1 MLARIDLNAPPSPED
16 IEESLRQIEFKHAQ
30 KPSVRIIKRV
40 LGPIV
45 SVLKDYYGV
54 FDTLSQA
61 DQTPGCV
68 LWGVMKV
75 VIDGLSR
82 FIDLIDKIKAEI
94 LSLSAQLRRLTLYE
108 ELYGQSLDM
117 QELLFSSY
125 KNVFRFWC
133 RVDKEC
139 SRCGLNSLLRASTSF
154 STRKL
159 QGIVDDLKE
168 DADQIE
174 KVATIIEG
182 RYAGQERAEASNE
195 RFENRKERDEGSAW
209 RRQMQSDRIRTWLG
223 GQIIN
228 ESTFHRHR
236 NNVDISRHLT
246 RSSTC
251 EWLFSNSQF
260 QDWIQGTSSKPILWL
275 FAGPGTG
282 KSVLCSCAMEYAR
295 SLSDAQ
301 AECLHFYEFDNEHTA
316 IVTARNLA
324 TQLFERYWLLNQD
337 VPEDLQ
343 NVSQKSGA
351 DLSNV
356 LDLVRILV
364 AKLPKVYIFFDGLDE
379 ECTMPR
385 WKEASKI
392 IEFVNSLA
400 ENFPTTVRIWYSSQD
415 RHIIRGQF
423 QESLVLN
430 IKEQTRIAVEKHIS
444 LAVPGICNP
453 EVDQNTRTWILTEL
467 KQRADGNFLWASLML
482 KTIENEVSSFDE
494 MELFIKEGLPKD
506 LDSYYRRIIAR
517 YEKRER
523 ELARLDFLALGPV
536 CSSAY

>member
-1 MLARIDLNAPPSPED
+1 MLARIDLNAPPTPED
-16 IEESLRQIEFKHAQ
+16 IEESLRQIESKHAK

-45 SVLKDYYGV
+45 SVLKDYSGV

-68 LWGVMKV
+68 LWGVTKV

-94 LSLSAQLRRLTLYE
+94 LSLSAQLRRLTLYD

-125 KNVFRFWC
+125 RNVFRFWC
-133 RVDKEC
+133 RIDKEC

-159 QGIVDDLKE
+159 QAIVDDLKE

-174 KVATIIEG
+174 KVAAIIEG
-182 RYAGQERAEASNE
+182 QYAGKERVEASHE
-195 RFENRKERDEGSAW
+195 RYENRKERDEGSAW
-209 RRQMQSDRIRTWLG
+209 RKQMQSDRIRTWLG

-236 NNVDISRHLT
+236 NNLDISRHPT
-246 RSSTC
+246 GSSTC
-251 EWLFSNSQF
+251 EWLFNDSLF

-282 KSVLCSCAMEYAR
+282 KSVLCSCAVEYVR
-295 SLSDAQ
+295 NHSGTQ

-356 LDLVRILV
+356 LDFVRILV
-364 AKLPKVYIFFDGLDE
+364 TKLPKVYIFFDGLDE
-379 ECTMPR
+379 ECTMAR

-392 IEFVNSLA
+392 IEFVNLLA
-400 ENFPTTVRIWYSSQD
+400 ENFPMTVRIWYSSQD
-415 RHIIRGQF
+415 RHIIRGKF
-423 QESLVLN
+423 QNSLVLN
-430 IKEQTRIAVEKHIS
+430 IKEQTRMAVEKHIS
-444 LAVPGICNP
+444 LRVPGICNP
-453 EVDQNTRTWILTEL
+453 EVDQNTRIWILSEL

-506 LDSYYRRIIAR
+506 LDAYYRRIIAR

-523 ELARLDFLALGPV
+523 ELARLDLFALATV